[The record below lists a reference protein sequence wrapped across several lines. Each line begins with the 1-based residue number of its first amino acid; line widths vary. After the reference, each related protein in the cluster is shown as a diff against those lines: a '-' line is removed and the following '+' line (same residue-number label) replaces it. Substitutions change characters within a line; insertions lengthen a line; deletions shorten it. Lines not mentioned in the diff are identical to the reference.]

1 MARSTRAS
9 AAPFALPRPL
19 RHLGALLA
27 LTLAA
32 APAPA
37 QGCEFAFELGMNP
50 SFHTFGSRAI
60 VFADAFTRAR
70 SFSYWAA
77 GNPNGDAPLIPLTS
91 GRVGAGW
98 PDPAALAAGQRYG
111 AYLFSA
117 MEGTIP
123 DGQSAPFVVTWEGTG
138 EVRLEGPYVLGEQ
151 NRTAQRVEVR
161 IDPSVGGGNAALS
174 VSWSATDALDPVR
187 SIRVWLPGME
197 QANELFW
204 PPFLDKVRALNAG
217 RGPHTWRTLDW
228 TRVNEYGRRNGFV
241 FDLDGRISAASPSQG
256 TPRGIAPELQV
267 ALCNRLG
274 LNLHYQVPH
283 RTDDLTSGEYVRFLI
298 ETLRVIRD
306 GAPGVPGL
314 LGGRDFEPL
323 RADLTVT
330 LELSNEIWNGI
341 FPVNAWMNARAAAE
355 GITFAQKVAE
365 EIQVVLDV
373 AAAVFD
379 GADAARL
386 RTYVGGFAADP
397 GYLRRVLSFLR
408 PGTRVDG
415 VGCAAYLGPRRAEM
429 DAWLVGASGG
439 SCPNCP
445 DAAGLLDSARNAVDT
460 LRPLLREHAAI
471 AASWTNPDG
480 SRPALVLYEGG
491 LNLKSAGEPWAE
503 EARKLQTWPELYE
516 LFQGRYFPMLA
527 QEGVELVNWYSFMS
541 DQDAPTVDAYGAW
554 NDVAQTIKLPVAGP
568 YRDEGAPKAAAL
580 CFGPPLRASC
590 VRASATTRTAPGNV
604 NSYTASVPV
613 LGSVFHAEVQVW
625 MTGSDSAFVAGSL
638 LSTSIPLPRGQT
650 LLTGIGQASFLAPE
664 RGPIAHWELCLPND
678 PALAGIALATQ
689 AFHLGGPNGI
699 DLSNAIDLVFGR

>member
-1 MARSTRAS
+1 MARFPRAR
-9 AAPFALPRPL
+9 AAACALSRLLRPTS
-19 RHLGALLA
+19 GLLA
-27 LTLAA
+27 LLLLA
-32 APAPA
+32 PRAPA

-70 SFSYWAA
+70 AFSYWSG
-77 GNPNGDAPLIPLTS
+77 GNPNGDAPLIPHGS
-91 GRVGAGW
+91 GRLGAGW
-98 PDPAALAAGQRYG
+98 PDPGALPAGQRYG

-123 DGQSAPFVVTWEGTG
+123 DGRIEPFVVTWEGKG
-138 EVRLEGPYVLGEQ
+138 EVRLEGPYVLGER
-151 NRTAQRVEVR
+151 NRSSQRVEFL

-174 VSWSATDALDPVR
+174 VSWSATEALDPVR
-187 SIRVWLPGME
+187 AIRVWLPGME

-241 FDLDGRISAASPSQG
+241 FDLDGRITAASPSQG

-283 RTDDLTSGEYVRFLI
+283 RTDDLTAGEYVRFLI

-306 GAPGVPGL
+306 GTPGVPGL
-314 LGGRDFEPL
+314 AGGRDFEPL

-330 LELSNEIWNGI
+330 IELSNEIWNGI
-341 FPVNAWMNARAAAE
+341 FPVNAWMNARATAE
-355 GITFAQKVAE
+355 GIPFAQKVAE
-365 EIQVVLDV
+365 EIQLVLDV

-379 GADAARL
+379 GADAPRL

-397 GYLRRVLSFLR
+397 GFLRRVLSFLR
-408 PGTRVDG
+408 PDTRIDS
-415 VGCAAYLGPRRAEM
+415 VGCAAYLGPRRVEM
-429 DAWLVGASGG
+429 DAWLVGAGG
-439 SCPNCP
+439 GACPNCP

-460 LRPLLREHAAI
+460 LRPLLREHRAI
-471 AASWTNPDG
+471 ADGWTNLDG
-480 SRPALVLYEGG
+480 SHPTLVLYEGG
-491 LNLKSAGEPWAE
+491 LNLKSAGEPWAAA
-503 EARKLQTWPELYE
+503 ARELQTWPELYE

-554 NDVAQTIKLPVAGP
+554 NDLGQTIKLPVAGP

-580 CFGPPLRASC
+580 CFGPPLASHCARATST
-590 VRASATTRTAPGNV
+590 VRTAPGNV
-604 NSYTASVPV
+604 SSYSATPPV
-613 LGSVFHAEVQVW
+613 LGQIFQAEVQAW
-625 MTGSDSAFVAGSL
+625 MTGSDSAFVVGSL
-638 LSTSIPLPRGQT
+638 LATSIPLPRGQT
-650 LLTGIGQASFLAPE
+650 LLTGLSQAQFLPVA
-664 RGPIAHWELCLPND
+664 RGPVARWELCLPND
-678 PALAGIALATQ
+678 PALAGLAVSTQ
-689 AFHLGGPNGI
+689 AFHLGGANGI